1 MTPLPR
7 LRTKRLT
14 DTAVLPQ
21 RGTPHS
27 SGLDIY
33 ADLGG
38 NGGSLELGVVP
49 MLVSTG
55 LAMEIPPGYEVQI
68 RPRSGLSRRGVDV
81 AFGTVDADYRG
92 ELKVNMAMRAG
103 QPEAV
108 SISHGDRIAQIVVAA
123 VALMEIEEVDD
134 LSSTSRGES
143 GFGSTGR

>member
-14 DTAVLPQ
+14 DTAVLPH

-49 MLVSTG
+49 TLVSTG

-108 SISHGDRIAQIVVAA
+108 SINHGDRQRLAIPDIINA
-123 VALMEIEEVDD
+123 DT
-134 LSSTSRGES
+134 SSPPITSPYCIPDKTS
-143 GFGSTGR
+143 SP

>member
-14 DTAVLPQ
+14 TTAALPQ

-38 NGGSLELGVVP
+38 EGHSLKLSVVP
-49 MLVSTG
+49 TLVSTG
-55 LAMEIPPGYEVQI
+55 LAMEIPVGYEVQI

-92 ELKVNMAMRAG
+92 ELKVNMAMRSG
-103 QPEAV
+103 QPETI
-108 SISHGDRIAQIVVAA
+108 SIQHGDRIAQIVVAP
-123 VALMEIEEVDD
+123 VALVEVEEVES
-134 LSSTSRGES
+134 LRSTARGDS

>member
-14 DTAVLPQ
+14 DTATLPK

-27 SGLDIY
+27 SGLDIC

-38 NGGSLELGVVP
+38 DGHSLELSVVP
-49 MLVSTG
+49 TLVSTG
-55 LAMEIPPGYEVQI
+55 LAMEIPVGYEVQI

-92 ELKVNMAMRAG
+92 ELKVNMALRSG
-103 QPEAV
+103 QPQAV
-108 SISHGDRIAQIVVAA
+108 SIHHGDRIAQIVVAP
-123 VALMEIEEVDD
+123 VALVEVEEVES
-134 LSSTSRGES
+134 LSQTARGEG